1 MKMSRWLLVFAIL
14 AAGTALSACNNSG
27 KPQGIGSVSR
37 VQGEGVL
44 KRGDS
49 TSKLSADL
57 RVRVDDDIVTAAD
70 ARAELTFIDGTKL
83 TIGEQSQIK
92 IDSFLFEEGKS
103 GNRLSLNIAG
113 PFRYVSGKLSAR
125 EGGSVSVRT
134 PVATL
139 GVRGTDFWGG
149 PIDQRYGVFL
159 LEGSVSVTTAAGEVV
174 LTAPGT
180 GVDVPAA
187 DQPPGPIVQWGQE
200 KVDRAIATV
209 TFPSP

>member
-1 MKMSRWLLVFAIL
+1 VLAVLGATALV
-14 AAGTALSACNNSG
+14 LSACNNSG
-27 KPQGIGSVSR
+27 KPSSIGNVSR
-37 VQGEGVL
+37 VQGDGVL

-57 RVRVDDDIVTAAD
+57 SVRVDDDIVTAAA

-92 IDSFLFEEGKS
+92 IDTFLFDEGKP

-113 PFRYVSGKLSAR
+113 PFRYVSGKLGAGEGSSA
-125 EGGSVSVRT
+125 SVKT

-149 PIDQRYGVFL
+149 PIDQQYGVFL
-159 LEGSVSVTTAAGEVV
+159 LEGSVSVTTSAGEVV

-180 GVDVPAA
+180 GVDVAGP
-187 DQPPGPIVQWGQE
+187 DQAPGPIVQWEKG

-209 TFPSP
+209 TFP

>member
-1 MKMSRWLLVFAIL
+1 MRRSRWLIVFAVL
-14 AAGTALSACNNSG
+14 AASAAMLSACNDSP
-27 KPQGIGSVSR
+27 KPEGIGNISR

-49 TSKLSADL
+49 TSKLSFDL
-57 RVRVDDDIVTAAD
+57 PVRVNDDIVTAAE
-70 ARAELTFIDGTKL
+70 ARAELTFVDGTKL

-113 PFRYVSGKLSAR
+113 PFRYISGKLGAGEGSA
-125 EGGSVSVRT
+125 VSVKT
-134 PVATL
+134 PMATI

-149 PIDQRYGVFL
+149 PIDQQYSVFL
-159 LEGSVSVTTAAGEVV
+159 IEGLVSVTTEGGEVV

-180 GVDVPAA
+180 GVDLAGPN
-187 DQPPGPIVQWGQE
+187 QPPGPIVQWGQD
-200 KVDRAIATV
+200 KVDRAVATV
-209 TFPSP
+209 TFP